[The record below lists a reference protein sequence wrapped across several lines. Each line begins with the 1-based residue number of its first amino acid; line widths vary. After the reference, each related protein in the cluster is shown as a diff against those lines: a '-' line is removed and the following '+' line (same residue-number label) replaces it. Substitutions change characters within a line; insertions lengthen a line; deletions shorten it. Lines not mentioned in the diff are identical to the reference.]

1 MSNASRKRK
10 SSIKSCI
17 AMHRKVKSHQAHHF
31 CRKRLVFGRK
41 LHHPDTR
48 KPQSGEEVKK
58 KKKFRAHER
67 PALRHG
73 RKTMRSVEICSTS
86 FAQLGRPIT
95 QCCRRAKAQARV
107 RSHDRTRALLRRRD
121 DFGSRRRGGS
131 RSRGPRGSGRAS
143 PAPRD
148 AIATR
153 DGDCVERLGVRVVR
167 GRELKFFIIFF

>member
-1 MSNASRKRK
+1 MNPPE
-10 SSIKSCI
+10 I
-17 AMHRKVKSHQAHHF
+17 
-31 CRKRLVFGRK
+31 GRS
-41 LHHPDTR
+41 
-48 KPQSGEEVKK
+48 QSEIRSEEKEE
-58 KKKFRAHER
+58 FRAHER

-143 PAPRD
+143 PAPRN
-148 AIATR
+148 AIAAR